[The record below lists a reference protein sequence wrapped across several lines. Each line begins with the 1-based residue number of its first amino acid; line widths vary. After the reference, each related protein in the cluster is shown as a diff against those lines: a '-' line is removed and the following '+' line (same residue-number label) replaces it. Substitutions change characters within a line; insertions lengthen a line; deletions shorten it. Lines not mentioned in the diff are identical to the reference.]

1 MDFYHMKMVIVL
13 VSLFFNNY
21 CMVTMYE
28 RQGLGK
34 SVQLYKK
41 TNKKKQQS
49 EMI

>member
-41 TNKKKQQS
+41 PPKKQQS